1 MDLLWLKCKTFTCIG
16 SASVPDGGLT
26 TTTRC
31 NRLDAGVVTLTI
43 VLSCVINILLLHIRV
58 LLGIACVCFFSIS
71 VSCVHSR
78 VGKVNVTRGLSLLLS
93 LSVASGFL
101 PGIDLFGVTMAVIRA
116 AGVRPSF

>member
-1 MDLLWLKCKTFTCIG
+1 MT
-16 SASVPDGGLT
+16 A
-26 TTTRC
+26 TTRC
-31 NRLDAGVVTLTI
+31 NRLDAGVVTGVVTLTT
-43 VLSCVINILLLHIRV
+43 VLSCIINILLVHIRV
-58 LLGIACVCFFSIS
+58 LLGIACVCFFSVS

>member
-1 MDLLWLKCKTFTCIG
+1 MWLGCKTFTCVG
-16 SASVPDGGLT
+16 SASAPDGGLAA
-26 TTTRC
+26 TTRC

-78 VGKVNVTRGLSLLLS
+78 EYSEHYVWSLS
-93 LSVASGFL
+93 LSSL
-101 PGIDLFGVTMAVIRA
+101 PLSPPVSSTSYLRGV
-116 AGVRPSF
+116 VRCYDGRYQRPKELGT

>member
-1 MDLLWLKCKTFTCIG
+1 MVLLWLGCKTFTCVG
-16 SASVPDGGLT
+16 SASAPDGGLT
-26 TTTRC
+26 ATTRC

-78 VGKVNVTRGLSLLLS
+78 VGKVNVTRGLSLLLC
-93 LSVASGFL
+93 LSVVSGFL
-101 PGIDLFGVTMAVIRA
+101 PGSDLFGVTTGSVGAV
-116 AGVRPSF
+116 GVRPTF